1 MISGAIFIGTL
12 YILIFCK
19 EKNEEKV
26 ENEDKKELPSSS
38 TNYEAHPK

>member
-12 YILIFCK
+12 YVLIFCK

-26 ENEDKKELPSSS
+26 DNNDNKELPSS
-38 TNYEAHPK
+38 TN